1 MKYRVYPAYKESGVK
16 WLSEVPEHWDIR
28 MLRYVTHL
36 EYGNSLANENRVNGE
51 IQVYGSNGVVGKHNE
66 PNTLSPSII
75 IGRKG
80 SFGKINYSL
89 KPVFAIDTTYYID
102 KRHTK
107 VKLRW
112 LYYSL
117 QVLELDKVSQDTGV
131 PGLSR
136 KDAYSKYICIPE
148 YEEQQQIA
156 TFLDKETTQIDTL
169 IEKQQKLIELL
180 KEKRQALI
188 SHAVTKGLNPNV
200 PLKESGVEWLGEVPE
215 HWEVIRIR
223 RVLNEHKQG
232 YYSSDSYIDNGI
244 KLLRITDLKDYGNID
259 IENCPKIKSTST
271 LKGFLLRSGDFVF
284 ARTGGAGHFGLVKE
298 LGEEVIFASYLIR
311 FRFSDLHSIPDFLR
325 YTFLSDIF
333 QTSLKLHIHGGVN
346 QNIHAED
353 IKNQFISLPPTKEQR
368 KIATFLDEQTTKIDT
383 LIEKASQAIALLKER
398 RTALISA
405 AVTGKIDVRHK

>member
-1 MKYRVYPAYKESGVK
+1 MKYRVYPAYKVSGVE
-16 WLSEVPEHWDIR
+16 WLGEVPEHWDIR

-75 IGRKG
+75 VGRKG

-89 KPVFAIDTTYYID
+89 KPIFAIDTTYYID
-102 KRHTK
+102 KRHTN

-136 KDAYSKYICIPE
+136 KDAYSKYICIPQ

-200 PLKESGVEWLGEVPE
+200 PLKESGVEWLGHVPE
-215 HWEVIRIR
+215 HWSVEKLKYTSGINKNTLRETTEPTYHFNYVDIGNVQECKGIVQKESMTFQNAPSRARRIVKKGDVIVSTVRT
-223 RVLNEHKQG
+223 
-232 YYSSDSYIDNGI
+232 Y
-244 KLLRITDLKDYGNID
+244 LK
-259 IENCPKIKSTST
+259 
-271 LKGFLLRSGDFVF
+271 
-284 ARTGGAGHFGLVKE
+284 
-298 LGEEVIFASYLIR
+298 
-311 FRFSDLHSIPDFLR
+311 
-325 YTFLSDIF
+325 
-333 QTSLKLHIHGGVN
+333 
-346 QNIHAED
+346 
-353 IKNQFISLPPTKEQR
+353 
-368 KIATFLDEQTTKIDT
+368 
-383 LIEKASQAIALLKER
+383 AIAP
-398 RTALISA
+398 I
-405 AVTGKIDVRHK
+405 IDDDDTIVS